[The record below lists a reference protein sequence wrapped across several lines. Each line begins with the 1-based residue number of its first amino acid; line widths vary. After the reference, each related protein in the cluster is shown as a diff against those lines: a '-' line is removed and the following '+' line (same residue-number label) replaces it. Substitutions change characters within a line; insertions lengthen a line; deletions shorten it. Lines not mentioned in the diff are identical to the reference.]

1 MPQNIVG
8 PQIRKLRYERGW
20 TQEEFA
26 AQLQRLRWDISRQT
40 LSKIEARLRCVS
52 DEELPLLAR
61 ALRVSIDKLYPAKT
75 LHRDPSVT

>member
-8 PQIRKLRYERGW
+8 PQVRKLRYERGW

-26 AQLQRLRWDISRQT
+26 AKLQRLDWDISRQT

-61 ALRVSIDKLYPAKT
+61 ALQVSIDKLYPAKT
-75 LHRDPSVT
+75 LR